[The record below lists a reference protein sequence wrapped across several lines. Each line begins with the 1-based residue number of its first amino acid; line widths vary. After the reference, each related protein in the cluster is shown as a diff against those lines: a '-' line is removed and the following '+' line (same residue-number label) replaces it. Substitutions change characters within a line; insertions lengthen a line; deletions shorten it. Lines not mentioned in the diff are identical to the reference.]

1 MRSFFQEYFYYSRA
15 ERNGAFV
22 LALLCVVFFLF
33 PRVYPHFRKHSGGA
47 GFEQYQGEAF
57 AFFDALQAIDSS
69 TQRPRAQL
77 FYFDPNTISMDSL
90 LLLGVPLKTAGTIIR
105 YREKVGPF
113 RRTEDLRKIYSLEEA
128 DYQRLAPYIRL
139 FVHSGA
145 GAPARQVKMQREEE
159 NTPLLQPFPFDPN
172 TVTEEELGRLGLP
185 ERLAR
190 NILKYREKGGR
201 FREPESLKKIYGMEE
216 DTYLALAPF
225 IRIGEPA
232 RLPRK
237 AEAAESEEERPQAYS
252 AVPATPVAIDINRA
266 DEQAWQQLYGIGPGY
281 ARRIVRF
288 REKLGGF
295 AHIGQ
300 VGETYGLP
308 DSTFQQ
314 ILPQLRM
321 SPVFRKLHV
330 NTADAETLKA
340 HPYLDW
346 RMANAIVNYRAQH
359 GPFVGMEDLHKV
371 KALPTDVVE
380 RLEAYVAY

>member
-22 LALLCVVFFLF
+22 LALLCVCFFLF
-33 PRVYPHFRKHSGGA
+33 PRVYPHFRKGPGGA
-47 GFEQYQGEAF
+47 VYEQYQEEAF
-57 AFFDALQAIDSS
+57 AFFDALQAADSS
-69 TQRPRAQL
+69 TQRAAAQL
-77 FYFDPNTISMDSL
+77 FYFDPNTISRDSL
-90 LLLGVPLKTAGTIIR
+90 LLLGLPARTVNTIIK
-105 YREKVGPF
+105 YRGKSRPF
-113 RRTEDLRKIYSLEEA
+113 RSAEDLQKLYTLSEE
-128 DYQRLAPYIRL
+128 DYERLAPYVRL
-139 FVHSGA
+139 STAAV
-145 GAPARQVKMQREEE
+145 PARQVKLGPQMPSPPSLR
-159 NTPLLQPFPFDPN
+159 PFPFDPN
-172 TVTEEELGRLGLP
+172 TATREELAGLGLP
-185 ERLAR
+185 ERLAG

-295 AHIGQ
+295 AYIGQ

-321 SPVFRKLHV
+321 SPVFRKLHI

>member
-1 MRSFFQEYFYYSRA
+1 MKSFLQEYFYYSRA
-15 ERNGAFV
+15 ERNGAFILAV
-22 LALLCVVFFLF
+22 LCAGLFLF
-33 PRVYPHFRKHSGGA
+33 PKIYPHFIKNRSVEA
-47 GFEQYQGEAF
+47 EAYQEEAL
-57 AFFDALQAIDSS
+57 AFFAELQAADSLV
-69 TQRPRAQL
+69 QRPAAEV
-77 FYFDPNTISMDSL
+77 FHFDPNTISHDSL
-90 LLLGVPLKTAGTIIR
+90 LLLGLPPKTAATIIK
-105 YREKVGPF
+105 YRQKVSPF
-113 RRTEDLRKIYSLEEA
+113 YRPEDLRKVFTLTET

-139 FVHSGA
+139 A
-145 GAPARQVKMQREEE
+145 GPSAPARQVKMEPRRQSTRSLE
-159 NTPLLQPFPFDPN
+159 PFPFDPN
-172 TVTEEELGRLGLP
+172 TATEAELARLGLP

-201 FREPESLKKIYGMEE
+201 FSQPEALKKIYGMEE